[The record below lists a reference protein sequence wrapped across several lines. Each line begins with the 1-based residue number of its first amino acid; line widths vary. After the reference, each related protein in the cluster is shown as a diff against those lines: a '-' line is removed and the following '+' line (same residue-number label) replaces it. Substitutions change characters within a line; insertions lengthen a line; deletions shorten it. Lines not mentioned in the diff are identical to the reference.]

1 MILILKRIKVDINF
15 CFNFMIIFLRN
26 KKGNA
31 FTVIFFFS
39 YLFAISSN
47 SLCNF
52 TYWIWVSDVP
62 PSEILIHSNFE
73 YWSNLF
79 LNFSIVQVIWYMNSL
94 LKNLTFN
101 CDWNYHPESQLT
113 NQNLHQDI
121 FEISIRLFVKKI
133 WDFHQYSNLW
143 NIQIFFL

>member
-1 MILILKRIKVDINF
+1 MKHIKVDINF
-15 CFNFMIIFLRN
+15 YFNFMMIFLRN

-62 PSEILIHSNFE
+62 PSEILIHSHFE

-79 LNFSIVQVIWYMNSL
+79 LNFSIAQVIWYMNSL
-94 LKNLTFN
+94 LKNRTLN

-113 NQNLHQDI
+113 NQNLDQDI

-133 WDFHQYSNLW
+133 WDFHQYLNLW